1 MSLWSFEKASRAQ
14 IQYKPEGSDT
24 WKTKRVSQKFT
35 TPEKLLC
42 MASNRQ
48 LPDDLTKD
56 VYSNDFAIKFAV
68 PDDAAFVNTHSIAYH
83 PASDMDILRIQID
96 EGIKLRVY
104 KKSDMAKAL
113 ATSHNKLGENIHELV
128 AQGLSSAQEYVI
140 VLVFSDEEDPAG
152 LGTD

>member
-1 MSLWSFEKASRAQ
+1 
-14 IQYKPEGSDT
+14 
-24 WKTKRVSQKFT
+24 
-35 TPEKLLC
+35 
-42 MASNRQ
+42 
-48 LPDDLTKD
+48 
-56 VYSNDFAIKFAV
+56 
-68 PDDAAFVNTHSIAYH
+68 
-83 PASDMDILRIQID
+83 MDILRIQID

-113 ATSHNKLGENIHELV
+113 ATSRNKLGENIHELV